1 MGSLPTLWR
10 GTIPLAESKK
20 ANYLT
25 GAAILAATVALTKVI
40 GFVYKIP
47 LFNILGDA
55 GAGHFNV
62 MYYIY
67 NLLLTISTAGV
78 PVALSR
84 LISEARASSR
94 PMQAKRYY
102 SVGMMAFGAIG
113 LVGSAVMFIFA
124 PELAGLMK
132 DDQVVLGVRLLSPAV
147 FFACVVSVLR
157 GYAQGHNDMRPTAVS
172 QIMEVVC
179 KLVFGLA
186 IAWYLKAMGYPVS
199 VIAAGA
205 IVGVTIGLFLAI
217 PTLLVMRRRI
227 ALRTPMTLNL
237 DRPDSVGDTLGQIL
251 KVSIPIT
258 LSSSVLNIINLVD
271 TSLVRGR
278 LASGAG
284 FSQEEVDILYG
295 VYSKGMTLFT
305 LPSSFITP
313 IAVAVVPIIAAA
325 LVTREHGE
333 ARTTMESSMKLTNL
347 LAMPAA
353 VGLAVLSEPIFRV
366 LFPGSNEN
374 GPMLLSMLGIASLFV
389 CTYLITN
396 GILQASGHE
405 KLALL
410 ALPVGGV
417 VKICVNYALVGRPEV
432 NIAGAPIG
440 TLCCYVLI
448 TVLNVIFMTVK
459 LPERPN
465 YLKITL
471 RPLICALLMG
481 TVAWAVEG
489 LGERF
494 LLPVLGTGR
503 FGSAVCLGLA
513 ILAALAVYAILIVL
527 LKAVTKEDILL
538 LPKGQKIAKMLK
550 LR

>member
-1 MGSLPTLWR
+1 M
-10 GTIPLAESKK
+10 AESKK

-113 LVGSAVMFIFA
+113 LVGSVVMFVFA
-124 PELAGLMK
+124 PQLAGLMK

-333 ARTTMESSMKLTNL
+333 ARATMESSMKLTNL

-353 VGLAVLSEPIFRV
+353 VGLAVLSEPIFHV

-374 GPMLLSMLGIASLFV
+374 GPMLLAMLGVASYFV

-396 GILQASGHE
+396 GILQASGFE

-417 VKICVNYALVGRPEV
+417 VKICVNYVLVGMPAV

-448 TVLNVIFMTVK
+448 TVLNILFMTVK

-471 RPLICALLMG
+471 RPLLCALLMG
-481 TVAWAVEG
+481 AVAWAVEG
-489 LGERF
+489 LGEKF
-494 LLPVLGTGR
+494 LMPVLGTGR
-503 FGSAVCLGLA
+503 LGSAVCLGLA
-513 ILAALAVYAILIVL
+513 IAAALLVYAVLIVC
-527 LKAVTKEDILL
+527 LKAVTKDDILL

>member
-1 MGSLPTLWR
+1 M
-10 GTIPLAESKK
+10 AEPKK

-25 GAAILAATVALTKVI
+25 GAAILAATVALTKVV

-94 PMQAKRYY
+94 PLQARRYY
-102 SVGMMAFGAIG
+102 SVALVTFGFVG
-113 LVGSAVMFIFA
+113 LAGSGLMFLFA
-124 PELAGLMK
+124 PELASFMK
-132 DDQVVLGVRLLSPAV
+132 DPQVVLGVRLLSPAV
-147 FFACVVSVLR
+147 FFACILSVLR

-172 QIMEVVC
+172 QILEVMC

-186 IAWYLKAMGYPVS
+186 IAWYLKSMGYPVY

-205 IVGVTIGLFLAI
+205 IVGVVIGLGISVPVLA
-217 PTLLVMRRRI
+217 VMRRRV
-227 ALRTPMTLNL
+227 AAASPATLNL
-237 DRPDSVGDTLGQIL
+237 DKPASRLETAKEIL
-251 KVSIPIT
+251 KVTIPIT
-258 LSSSVLNIINLVD
+258 LSSSVLNVINLVD

-284 FSQEEVDILYG
+284 FSAEQVDILYG
-295 VYSKGMTLFT
+295 VYSKGVTLFS
-305 LPSSFITP
+305 LPSSFVTP
-313 IAVAVVPIIAAA
+313 IAVAVVPVIAAA
-325 LVTREHGE
+325 LVSRQGAE
-333 ARTTMESSMKLTNL
+333 ARSTMESSMKLTNL
-347 LAMPAA
+347 FAMPAA
-353 VGLAVLSEPIFRV
+353 VGLAVLSGPIFDV

-374 GPMLLSMLGIASLFV
+374 GPMLLSMLGIASYFV

-396 GILQASGHE
+396 GILQATGHE

-417 VKICVNYALVGRPEV
+417 LKICVNYILVGDPAV

-440 TLCCYVLI
+440 TLCCYGLI
-448 TVLNVIFMTVK
+448 TLLNIIFLTVK

-471 RPLICALLMG
+471 RPLLCALLMG
-481 TVAWAVEG
+481 AAAWGTQRVGAAYIIPF
-489 LGERF
+489 LG
-494 LLPVLGTGR
+494 GGR
-503 FGSAVCLGLA
+503 MASAVCLFLS
-513 ILAALAVYAILIVL
+513 ILAGLVVYFLLIVL
-527 LKAVTKEDILL
+527 LRAVTKEDILL
-538 LPKGQKIAKMLK
+538 LPKGEKIANMLK
-550 LR
+550 IRK

>member
-1 MGSLPTLWR
+1 M
-10 GTIPLAESKK
+10 AEPKK

-25 GAAILAATVALTKVI
+25 GAAILAATVALTKVV

-67 NLLLTISTAGV
+67 NLLLTVSTAGV

-94 PMQAKRYY
+94 PMQARRYY
-102 SVGMMAFGAIG
+102 SVGLMAFGVIG
-113 LVGSAVMFIFA
+113 LLGSAVMFVFA
-124 PELAGLMK
+124 PQLAAFMN

-157 GYAQGHNDMRPTAVS
+157 GYAQGHNDMLPTAVS
-172 QIMEVVC
+172 QILEVLC
-179 KLVFGLA
+179 KLIFGLA
-186 IAWYLKAMGYPVS
+186 IAWYLKSMGYPVS

-205 IVGVTIGLFLAI
+205 IVGVTIGLFLSVPVLA
-217 PTLLVMRRRI
+217 VMCRRV
-227 ALRTPMTLNL
+227 ALRTPSTLNL
-237 DRPDSVGDTLGQIL
+237 DRPDSRSGTLGRIL

-258 LSSSVLNIINLVD
+258 ISSSVLNIINLVD
-271 TSLVRGR
+271 TSLVRDR
-278 LASGAG
+278 LASGSG
-284 FSQEEVDILYG
+284 FSPADVDILYG

-305 LPSSFITP
+305 FPSAFITP
-313 IAVAVVPIIAAA
+313 IAVAVVPVIAAA
-325 LVTREHGE
+325 IAAGRRDE

-353 VGLAVLSEPIFRV
+353 VGLAVLAEPIFRV

-374 GPMLLSMLGIASLFV
+374 GPALLSMLGVASFFV

-396 GILQASGHE
+396 GILQATGHE
-405 KLALL
+405 RLALL
-410 ALPVGGV
+410 ALPVGGI
-417 VKICVNYALVGRPEV
+417 VKIVVNYILVGTPSI
-432 NIAGAPIG
+432 NIAGAPVG
-440 TLCCYVLI
+440 TLCCYMVI
-448 TVLNVIFMTVK
+448 TVMNICFMTAR

-471 RPLICALLMG
+471 RPLLCALLMG
-481 TVAWAVEG
+481 AAAWAVEG
-489 LGERF
+489 LGEKYLMP
-494 LLPVLGTGR
+494 LLGNGRLG
-503 FGSAVCLGLA
+503 SVVCLGLA
-513 ILAALAVYAILIVL
+513 VLVAVILYAVLIIL

-538 LPKGQKIAKMLK
+538 LPKGQKIAKLLK
-550 LR
+550 LS

>member
-1 MGSLPTLWR
+1 M
-10 GTIPLAESKK
+10 AEPKK

-25 GAAILAATVALTKVI
+25 GAAILAGTVALTKVI
-40 GFVYKIP
+40 GFIYKIP

-67 NLLLTISTAGV
+67 NLLLTVSTAGV

-84 LISEARASSR
+84 LISAARASSR
-94 PMQAKRYY
+94 PLQAKRYY
-102 SVGMMAFGAIG
+102 TVGLIAFGVIG
-113 LVGSAVMFIFA
+113 LIGSAVMFVFA
-124 PELAGLMK
+124 PQFADFME
-132 DDQVVLGVRLLSPAV
+132 DSQVVLGVRLLSPAV
-147 FFACVVSVLR
+147 FFACIVSVLR

-172 QIMEVVC
+172 QIMEVLC
-179 KLVFGLA
+179 KLIFGLA
-186 IAWYLKAMGYPVS
+186 IAWYLKAMGYPVNI
-199 VIAAGA
+199 IAAGA
-205 IVGVTIGLFLAI
+205 IVGVTIGLGLAV
-217 PTLLVMRRRI
+217 PTLSVMCRRI
-227 ALRTPMTLNL
+227 AASSPATLNL
-237 DRPDSVGDTLGQIL
+237 DQPMSRGDTFKQIL

-284 FSQEEVDILYG
+284 FSPDQVDILYG
-295 VYSKGMTLFT
+295 VYSKGMTLFN

-313 IAVAVVPIIAAA
+313 IAVSVVPIIAAA
-325 LVTREHGE
+325 VATHSHAE
-333 ARTTMESSMKLTNL
+333 AKVTMESSMKLTNL

-353 VGLAVLSEPIFRV
+353 VGLAVLARPIFNV

-374 GPMLLSMLGIASLFV
+374 GPMLLSMLGIASYFV

-396 GILQASGHE
+396 GILQSTGHE

-410 ALPVGGV
+410 SFPIGGA
-417 VKICVNYALVGRPEV
+417 VKIGVNYILVGTPSV

-440 TLCCYVLI
+440 TVCCYTVI
-448 TVLNVIFMTVK
+448 TVLNILFMTAK
-459 LPERPN
+459 LRERPN

-471 RPLICALLMG
+471 RPLLCALLMG
-481 TVAWAVEG
+481 AAAWAVEG

-494 LLPVLGTGR
+494 LLPVVGGRLGGIL
-503 FGSAVCLGLA
+503 CLGLA
-513 ILAALAVYAILIVL
+513 IGVAVILYAVLILALR
-527 LKAVTKEDILL
+527 AVTKEDILL
-538 LPKGQKIAKMLK
+538 LPKGAKLAKLLK
-550 LR
+550 LS